1 MDRLSGCYGC
11 IPRQDTLLLH
21 NLSPSVDV
29 KGCTEIVWKCEKML
43 GEVTFDGSV
52 SHPEKAL
59 MLLVA
64 LH

>member
-11 IPRQDTLLLH
+11 IPRQDTLLLR
-21 NLSPSVDV
+21 NLSPSMDV
-29 KGCTEIVWKCEKML
+29 KGCTEIVWKWEKML

-59 MLLVA
+59 MPVVA
-64 LH
+64 LR

>member
-1 MDRLSGCYGC
+1 MDCLSDCYGC

-21 NLSPSVDV
+21 NLSPSMDV
-29 KGCTEIVWKCEKML
+29 KECTEIVWKWEKML

-52 SHPEKAL
+52 FHPEMAL

-64 LH
+64 LR

>member
-1 MDRLSGCYGC
+1 MDFLSGFYGC

-21 NLSPSVDV
+21 NFSPSMDV

-52 SHPEKAL
+52 SHPEKTS
-59 MLLVA
+59 MPVVA
-64 LH
+64 LR

>member
-21 NLSPSVDV
+21 NLSPSMDV

-52 SHPEKAL
+52 
-59 MLLVA
+59 VA

>member
-1 MDRLSGCYGC
+1 MDRLSDCYGC

-21 NLSPSVDV
+21 SLSPSMDV
-29 KGCTEIVWKCEKML
+29 KECTEIVWKWEKML

-52 SHPEKAL
+52 FHPEMAL

-64 LH
+64 LR